1 MGSQRYELMKPSHY
15 PARLAD
21 KARANVASILTHALA
36 EELLLSSTTRE
47 FYVNFPTFHSLHRL
61 FADQYR
67 QLERWLDQ
75 LAQRTWTM
83 GNEAP
88 APMEEL
94 ASARCVSFRE
104 RVPERTMIGELL
116 GLHEEL
122 AKRLQDDE
130 RKCSHQLGDPGTA
143 DILRHLVE
151 FHETTAW
158 MLRTVLEG
166 SASTPVHGR

>member
-1 MGSQRYELMKPSHY
+1 MKP
-15 PARLAD
+15 PTKPVRLAD

-47 FYVNFPTFHSLHRL
+47 FYVNVPTFHSLHRL

-67 QLERWLDQ
+67 QLEQWLDQ
-75 LAQRTWTM
+75 LAQRTWSL
-83 GNEAP
+83 GSA
-88 APMEEL
+88 AHGPMEEL
-94 ASARCVSFRE
+94 ASARCVHLRE
-104 RVPERTMIGELL
+104 WRPERTMIGELL

-122 AKRLQDDE
+122 AKRLQDDV

-143 DILRHLVE
+143 EILRRLVE

-158 MLRTVLEG
+158 MLRMVLEG
-166 SASTPVHGR
+166 SASTPAHGR

>member
-1 MGSQRYELMKPSHY
+1 MSSTQKT
-15 PARLAD
+15 RLAD
-21 KARANVASILTHALA
+21 KARANIASILTHALA

-47 FYVNFPTFHSLHRL
+47 FYANFPTFHSLHRL

-67 QLERWLDQ
+67 ELEHWLDR
-75 LAQRTWTM
+75 LAQRTWAM
-83 GNEAP
+83 AS
-88 APMEEL
+88 AAHQPMEEL
-94 ASARCVSFRE
+94 ATARCVGAPE

-122 AKRLQDDE
+122 ARRLQDDQ
-130 RKCSHQLGDPGTA
+130 RKCVHQLGDPGTA
-143 DILRHLVE
+143 EILRQLVE

-166 SASTPVHGR
+166 QAPTPANGR

>member
-1 MGSQRYELMKPSHY
+1 MSPPSQPKAS
-15 PARLAD
+15 LAD
-21 KARANVASILTHALA
+21 KARANVTSILTHALA

-47 FYVNFPTFHSLHRL
+47 FYANFPTFHSLHRL

-67 QLERWLDQ
+67 ELEQWLDR
-75 LAQRTWTM
+75 LAQRTWSM
-83 GNEAP
+83 SSP
-88 APMEEL
+88 ASTPMEEL
-94 ASARCVSFRE
+94 ASARCVGFRD

-130 RKCSHQLGDPGTA
+130 RTCVQQFGDAGTA
-143 DILRHLVE
+143 EILRRLVE

-166 SASTPVHGR
+166 QASTPAHSR